1 MEQGRDVMAVPGDVR
16 SGVNAGGHALIRDGA
31 RLVERAADVL
41 DELGLQ
47 ARPAPPPDPSGDAP
61 MPVGLLASVA
71 RDDGVSLDELM
82 AETGR
87 NSADLL
93 GELLDLEL
101 AGLVR
106 RDVAGRFLPAERK
119 W

>member
-1 MEQGRDVMAVPGDVR
+1 
-16 SGVNAGGHALIRDGA
+16 
-31 RLVERAADVL
+31 
-41 DELGLQ
+41 
-47 ARPAPPPDPSGDAP
+47 
-61 MPVGLLASVA
+61 MPTGLLAAVA
-71 RDDGVSLDELM
+71 REDGVSLDELLS
-82 AETGR
+82 ETGR

-101 AGLVR
+101 AGRVR